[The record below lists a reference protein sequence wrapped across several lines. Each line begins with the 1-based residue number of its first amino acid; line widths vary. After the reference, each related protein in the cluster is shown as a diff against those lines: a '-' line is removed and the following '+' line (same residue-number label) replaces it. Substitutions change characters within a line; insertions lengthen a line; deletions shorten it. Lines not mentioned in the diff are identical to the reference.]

1 MLISQFGDFKYMNK
15 FFEDFKAFIM
25 KGNVIDLAV
34 AVIIGGA
41 FQPVISSMVNDIIMP
56 PIGMAVG
63 GVDFTDLS
71 FIIQSAVND
80 QAEIAIRYGNFI
92 QKIVDFVIIG
102 FCVFLVVKLSSQ
114 MQNLR
119 KKEEASPET
128 PEVAP
133 EASNEEKL
141 LAEIR
146 DLLKTK

>member
-1 MLISQFGDFKYMNK
+1 MLRSQFGDFKDMNK

-128 PEVAP
+128 PEAAP
-133 EASNEEKL
+133 EPSNEEKL